1 MGRGDWYRLLVGVA
15 VGTLCTG
22 LLLPFAVGESAAPG
36 TGAYELTP
44 VGERP
49 QTPAAGAVATAPEAS
64 SGALD
69 STSAAAPDRA
79 PASANG
85 STEHVATAQGPAG
98 GATGEGGATRR
109 ASDQGVTADRIRL
122 GFLLIDV
129 GGLDQIGIA
138 VGITVEQQR
147 AAVTAYVD
155 ELNDA
160 GGIAGRR
167 VDAVQRPVNLL
178 KDDDGRAA
186 CLQLTQDAK
195 VFAAAGNVQV
205 PADALC
211 YAREHKTPVLASN
224 AFPDSVY
231 ATGGG
236 LVHSLQMRGGRLM
249 RNWVSE
255 LDRIGYLRGRPVGI
269 VTSEGGDPNAE
280 TATQLR
286 RFLEDAGHSVVYV
299 ARLAEDLHTGSSQIP
314 VELSQMRAA
323 GAQVVLLM
331 ANVLFN
337 QQWAQQADS
346 QGWRPRYSV
355 SGWSNS
361 DNDNST
367 DNMPDSYDGTVGFT
381 SLWTGAG
388 TAPDTPEPPT
398 MRACRETYERRSGR
412 KLAARGSNEY
422 GVTMVYCDLV
432 KVLAA
437 QIASTGPDPTRS
449 AIPATRVANIDPLG
463 WIRGGALA
471 PGRPDAA
478 AYLRMHRWQA
488 SCHCY
493 RPLEDFRKTPF

>member
-1 MGRGDWYRLLVGVA
+1 MARSDWYRLLVGVA

-22 LLLPFAVGESAAPG
+22 LLLPFAVGDSGARGDGGSELASIGELPQKPPAGVAPPAPG
-36 TGAYELTP
+36 
-44 VGERP
+44 
-49 QTPAAGAVATAPEAS
+49 AS
-64 SGALD
+64 SGAPTAA
-69 STSAAAPDRA
+69 SATSD
-79 PASANG
+79 PASADT
-85 STEHVATAQGPAG
+85 STQRLAAQDPAG
-98 GATGEGGATRR
+98 AIGAGGTVRR
-109 ASDQGVTADRIRL
+109 ASDRGVTADRIKL

-129 GGLDQIGIA
+129 GGLGQIGIA

-147 AAVTAYVD
+147 AAVSAYVD

-167 VDAVQRPVNLL
+167 VEAVQRPVNLL
-178 KDDDGRAA
+178 KADDGRAA
-186 CLQLTQDAK
+186 CLQLTQDAE

-231 ATGGG
+231 ASGGG
-236 LVHSLQMRGGRLM
+236 LVNSLQMRGGRLM
-249 RNWVSE
+249 RNWVFE
-255 LDRIGYLRGRPVGI
+255 LDRIGYLRGRRVGI
-269 VTSEGGDPNAE
+269 VTSEGGDPNSE
-280 TATQLR
+280 TARQLR
-286 RFLEDAGHSVVYV
+286 GFLEGAGHSVVYM

-323 GAQVVLLM
+323 GAEVVLLM

-337 QQWAQQADS
+337 QQWAQEADS
-346 QGWRPRYSV
+346 QRWRPQYSV

-361 DNDNST
+361 DSDNST
-367 DNMPDSYDGTVGFT
+367 DNMPDSYEGTVGFT
-381 SLWTGAG
+381 SLWPGAG

-398 MRACRETYERRSGR
+398 MRACRETYELRSGR

-437 QIASTGPDPTRS
+437 QISATGPNPTRA
-449 AIPATRVANIDPLG
+449 AIPTTHVAGMDPLG
-463 WIRGGALA
+463 WIRGGTLS

-478 AYLRMHRWQA
+478 NYLRMHRWQA
-488 SCHCY
+488 NCHCY